1 MKINKLYKIN
11 LAIIVSAVFYYLAL
25 MSAFGQDNL
34 GKHADSEVFSE
45 QPVNKINFALLKE
58 FPKEFYANSMLV
70 DDIDGDGKIE
80 IVYKTGGNENNGNIY
95 VRSADWT
102 LKAKCFAGDSDNSV
116 EKLITA
122 DLNNDGKKEL
132 VTIALADIY
141 DSNSY
146 RLKIFDRNCQLIKE
160 FPVKSR
166 QTKKLFIRDID
177 GDGVNELLAVTGL
190 AFTNENHVYSLKIN
204 QQDIKD
210 RELVE
215 ISPDDPLYQKII
227 EADDG
232 FMSKPSGKFV
242 INQKAYDFSNRNVS
256 KVDLFNDSKMETVI
270 LVPQPGDFV
279 GETMILVFDEDGE
292 LLWNYNYPT
301 WIDSIAFGDINGDG
315 AKEIIVAGHYTAP
328 ISVFGKK

>member
-166 QTKKLFIRDID
+166 QTKL
-177 GDGVNELLAVTGL
+177 
-190 AFTNENHVYSLKIN
+190 
-204 QQDIKD
+204 
-210 RELVE
+210 
-215 ISPDDPLYQKII
+215 
-227 EADDG
+227 
-232 FMSKPSGKFV
+232 
-242 INQKAYDFSNRNVS
+242 
-256 KVDLFNDSKMETVI
+256 
-270 LVPQPGDFV
+270 
-279 GETMILVFDEDGE
+279 
-292 LLWNYNYPT
+292 
-301 WIDSIAFGDINGDG
+301 
-315 AKEIIVAGHYTAP
+315 
-328 ISVFGKK
+328 